1 MVRQDVEREA
11 EPAVDPSP
19 MGDDGEREQG
29 NDTELSGTYLRIDE
43 VAKRTG
49 LSKRTLRYYEE
60 LELLERAPRSEGN
73 YRMYRLEDVETLLR
87 IKDMRDL
94 LGLELEQIRELVK
107 YELGRQEARTR
118 FYHPDAAPETRLSAL
133 TDAEHVTREQLRL
146 IESRIEALNKMGQ
159 SLRERLAIYARLS
172 AEISAQIEQPKNAT
186 DERGKR

>member
-1 MVRQDVEREA
+1 
-11 EPAVDPSP
+11 
-19 MGDDGEREQG
+19 MGDDGEQEQG
-29 NDTELSGTYLRIDE
+29 NDSDLSETYLRIDE

-133 TDAEHVTREQLRL
+133 ADAEHVTREQLRL
-146 IESRIEALNKMGQ
+146 IEARIEALNKMGQ
-159 SLRERLAIYARLS
+159 SLRERLATYDRLR
-172 AEISAQIEQPKNAT
+172 AEINAEIAQPGNAT
-186 DERGKR
+186 DEQSKP

>member
-1 MVRQDVEREA
+1 MVRRGVEREV
-11 EPAVDPSP
+11 ELAVDPSP

-29 NDTELSGTYLRIDE
+29 NDSDLSGTYLRIDE

-73 YRMYRLEDVETLLR
+73 YRMYRQEDVDTLLR

-118 FYHPDAAPETRLSAL
+118 FYHPNAAPATRLSAL
-133 TDAEHVTREQLRL
+133 ADAEHVTREQLRL
-146 IESRIEALNKMGQ
+146 INARIAALRKMGQ
-159 SLRERLAIYARLS
+159 SLEERLATYASLS
-172 AEISAQIEQPKNAT
+172 AEISAQIEQSGHAT
-186 DERGKR
+186 DEWDKR